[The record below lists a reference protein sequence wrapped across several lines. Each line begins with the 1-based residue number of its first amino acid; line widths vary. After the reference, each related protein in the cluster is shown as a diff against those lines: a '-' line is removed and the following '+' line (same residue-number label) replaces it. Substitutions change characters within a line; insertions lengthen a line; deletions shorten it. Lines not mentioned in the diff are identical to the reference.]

1 MINDQQTKQSA
12 YAKHKYKN
20 LMVYS
25 RYSSRSKNQK
35 TKEWV

>member
-20 LMVYS
+20 LIGL
-25 RYSSRSKNQK
+25 
-35 TKEWV
+35 